1 MTKLFAFFGLALVAC
16 GTKAEP
22 TKSSAAAPPPAAS
35 SPAPAP
41 APAETAPR
49 PTLPSSATWP
59 EVAFASMK
67 ISFRRAP
74 SLVEDAPA
82 MTQDAAA
89 RWGSQIWSMSTK
101 TKSGVDIAVAE
112 LGKGAAH
119 DRKRLLDD
127 MRLGA
132 VPQEVVFEDD
142 SAVVKRSRVLGKKSR
157 DGAPQLSD
165 THVDL
170 AACKKLGDS
179 DFCSYVA
186 GGVDLSLG
194 RPGLSVEEAMEIV
207 AFVRSI
213 ERK

>member
-22 TKSSAAAPPPAAS
+22 TKSSAAAPPPPAS
-35 SPAPAP
+35 SPAPAL
-41 APAETAPR
+41 AETAPR

-194 RPGLSVEEAMEIV
+194 RPGLSVEEAMEVV